1 MNTYRVWIS
10 GQKDRTLVT
19 RQFETSFAARQWIA
33 TRYDLKTHDAVAQ
46 RVRDVATDALD
57 DFNYVGSRH
66 HY

>member
-1 MNTYRVWIS
+1 MNTYRIWIS

-33 TRYDLKTHDAVAQ
+33 TRYDLKTYDAVAQ
-46 RVRDVATDALD
+46 RVWDQDPLD